1 MRESCLSSAV
11 PLGMS
16 PMTLDAEGFARAA
29 LENMARTHALSTD
42 ELVLHAVCYYLGD
55 RRSGRSSYPMPASPL
70 LPRTEPADRVG
81 VDFDLDA
88 RTRREFDSECR
99 RQGVEFE
106 QLVGHAVLYLIAD
119 LDSGRAAARH
129 LNDCMDAR

>member
-1 MRESCLSSAV
+1 MSS
-11 PLGMS
+11 
-16 PMTLDAEGFARAA
+16 MTLDAEGFARAA
-29 LENMARTHALSTD
+29 LENVARTYALSTE
-42 ELVLHAVCYYLGD
+42 ELVVHAVRYYLGD

-70 LPRTEPADRVG
+70 LPPRAEPADRVG

-106 QLVGHAVLYLIAD
+106 QLAGHAVLYLIAD
-119 LDSGRAAARH
+119 LDSGRAAARY